1 MEIDRRTDGEISALQ
16 EKIDALESEN
26 ARLREGTERQRTV
39 FAAIEEGFALLEVIV
54 DGAGHPV
61 DLRPIEVN
69 DAFAELVGLSRQDIL
84 RHTAR
89 ELLPAVAPWWIETMG
104 KVAISGNP
112 AYLEHHGAFT
122 HRHYE
127 VRAWSPK
134 PGRCAGLF
142 RDVTERKRAEE
153 ALRESEQRFRD
164 LADAM
169 PQLVWTARP
178 DGTVDYYNRR
188 YDDFLGISREGRSW
202 EWIPAIH
209 PDDVDATVAAWR
221 RAMATGA
228 DYEVEQRVRRADGT
242 YCWYLSRAVPAR
254 DAQGRITKWY
264 GTATD
269 IHGAKAAVQALRESE
284 ERFLSVLENSRDV
297 IYRSNLRTGGY
308 DYLSPSVK
316 DLTGYSEGEIMAMPI
331 AWARDRVHPEDRER
345 YLAGIEVLAQ
355 RPPAKRSETIEC
367 RWRHRDGTYR
377 WISNSRTLVTDADG
391 QPVALV
397 GTLRDV
403 TESKAMERQLHELNE
418 TLEGRVAERTRQLR
432 ALAAELAVAEE
443 RERRRLARILHD
455 DLQQT
460 LAATIYHL
468 QSLSMQARG
477 MEDGDAIAESIAML
491 RGAIETSRALTAELS
506 PTVLFDKTGL
516 RTALHWLGRH
526 MEQLFGLRVTVQTCA
541 RPECPQSPA
550 VSDDVKVLLYQSVRE
565 LLFNVVKH
573 AHADEAT
580 VSVTRPTRD
589 TVEVVVADGGRGFEM
604 SEHLRRVS
612 SPNGFGLFSISERL
626 EYVGGSA
633 RVESAPGRG
642 TRVTLTAPLQP
653 PPSPEGGSARE
664 ASADRPQAEE
674 AAEGRIRIVLA
685 DDHAIVRQ
693 GLLRLLQDQ
702 PDFVIVGEAED
713 GLAAVELA
721 QKLRPDV
728 VLMDL
733 AMPKMDGIEATR
745 RIAAELPGVRVIGL
759 SMYDDEEKE
768 NLMRQAGAK
777 GYVAK
782 GGPPDALFA
791 TIRADQGG

>member
-1 MEIDRRTDGEISALQ
+1 ME
-16 EKIDALESEN
+16 
-26 ARLREGTERQRTV
+26 V
-39 FAAIEEGFALLEVIV
+39 
-54 DGAGHPV
+54 
-61 DLRPIEVN
+61 
-69 DAFAELVGLSRQDIL
+69 VGQ
-84 RHTAR
+84 
-89 ELLPAVAPWWIETMG
+89 
-104 KVAISGNP
+104 
-112 AYLEHHGAFT
+112 
-122 HRHYE
+122 
-127 VRAWSPK
+127 
-134 PGRCAGLF
+134 
-142 RDVTERKRAEE
+142 
-153 ALRESEQRFRD
+153 
-164 LADAM
+164 
-169 PQLVWTARP
+169 
-178 DGTVDYYNRR
+178 
-188 YDDFLGISREGRSW
+188 
-202 EWIPAIH
+202 
-209 PDDVDATVAAWR
+209 
-221 RAMATGA
+221 
-228 DYEVEQRVRRADGT
+228 
-242 YCWYLSRAVPAR
+242 
-254 DAQGRITKWY
+254 
-264 GTATD
+264 
-269 IHGAKAAVQALRESE
+269 
-284 ERFLSVLENSRDV
+284 
-297 IYRSNLRTGGY
+297 
-308 DYLSPSVK
+308 
-316 DLTGYSEGEIMAMPI
+316 
-331 AWARDRVHPEDRER
+331 
-345 YLAGIEVLAQ
+345 
-355 RPPAKRSETIEC
+355 
-367 RWRHRDGTYR
+367 
-377 WISNSRTLVTDADG
+377 
-391 QPVALV
+391 
-397 GTLRDV
+397 
-403 TESKAMERQLHELNE
+403 
-418 TLEGRVAERTRQLR
+418 
-432 ALAAELAVAEE
+432 
-443 RERRRLARILHD
+443 
-455 DLQQT
+455 
-460 LAATIYHL
+460 
-468 QSLSMQARG
+468 
-477 MEDGDAIAESIAML
+477 
-491 RGAIETSRALTAELS
+491 
-506 PTVLFDKTGL
+506 
-516 RTALHWLGRH
+516 
-526 MEQLFGLRVTVQTCA
+526 QLFGLRVTVQTCA

-580 VSVTRPTRD
+580 VSVTRPTPD

-768 NLMRQAGAK
+768 RLMRQAGAK